1 MFLFALFP
9 SCLLLHTFVSRRE
22 ARISLRIHGKMEISL
37 PLEMGPGCVA
47 LYVPRLPN
55 GPTYNSGRPGKDPT
69 GHTVLSPGGCQ
80 LASLC
85 EREGIQVSAGNSL
98 LGILGVSSMIF
109 EPPLT
114 YSGCW
119 NFGLPHTLQDN
130 IHNPAGPDT
139 LGI

>member
-1 MFLFALFP
+1 
-9 SCLLLHTFVSRRE
+9 
-22 ARISLRIHGKMEISL
+22 MEISL

-119 NFGLPHTLQDN
+119 NFGLPHTLQVN

-139 LGI
+139 LGIETHTS